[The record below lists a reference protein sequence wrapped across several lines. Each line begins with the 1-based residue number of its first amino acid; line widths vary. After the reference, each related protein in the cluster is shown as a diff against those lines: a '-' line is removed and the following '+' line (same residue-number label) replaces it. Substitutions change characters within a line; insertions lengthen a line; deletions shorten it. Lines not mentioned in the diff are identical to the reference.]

1 MARLLS
7 PPVDLPVVSVEPL
20 SGPRA
25 VNAGVS
31 TTVGNF
37 VQTVSSPFAL
47 WRWQVSFA
55 AMHQALFRRYRGW
68 VTALHG
74 GANATRWDFW
84 DPDMMSPRETGIDVS
99 PRARWTDTGHEQNWS
114 NGLPWSNGQGWQMT
128 PPTVSVAA
136 SAAKDDTV
144 ISLGSTFWGHGLDVG
159 DYLGFFPFHLGLYL
173 VTEVIDPG
181 TYRIW
186 PPLRKA
192 ITPDD
197 FATLRPTLAMR
208 LESEEAASAGRGLVV
223 AEGLSVTL
231 VEVLDYDVRDYFAD

>member
-7 PPVDLPVVSVEPL
+7 PPAGLPVVSVEPL
-20 SGPRA
+20 SGPRT
-25 VNAGVS
+25 VNAGA
-31 TTVGNF
+31 TTSVGNF

-84 DPDMMSPRETGIDVS
+84 DPDMMSPHEAGISVS
-99 PRARWTDTGHEQNWS
+99 PRARWTDDGHAQNWS
-114 NGLPWSNGQGWQMT
+114 NGMPWSSGQGWGMT
-128 PPTVSVAA
+128 PPHVAVAGAAPRDATVV
-136 SAAKDDTV
+136 
-144 ISLGSTFWGHGLDVG
+144 SLGSAFWGHTLNVG

-192 ITPDD
+192 IGPDD

-208 LESEEAASAGRGLVV
+208 LESEDAATAGRGLVV
-223 AEGLSVTL
+223 AEGLTVTM
-231 VEVLDYDVRDYFAD
+231 VEVLDYDCRDYFAD